1 MKRHR
6 INSSFHYILVAL
18 MVLSFML
25 PFAVSDSKASAQA
38 VTAGSK
44 NGNLTDKLNKVS
56 GPLWTVGST
65 VVVVVD
71 STRKEGFPME
81 GDMVNVRGQVQ
92 ADGSILASRIRT
104 LNLLRSKGKAAVT
117 KPVVAPPVLPS
128 VTETRFTGK
137 VNGTGNNMWLIGT
150 TPVAIDAKTIMQ
162 GNPASGLNVEVRGI
176 QQKDGIVLATQIRNL
191 GAGSGA
197 NAGIGT
203 EVRFTATAEDVA
215 ATSWNIG
222 GFTVTIDA
230 NTKMIDNPREGDS
243 VDVIAV
249 RQAGTTLL
257 ATEIRNQI
265 GIAPAAG
272 SGSSGSGSGSSGS
285 GSSGSG
291 SSGSGSG
298 SSGSGSG
305 SSSSGSGSSGSG
317 SGSSSSGSGSSGS
330 GSSGSGSGS
339 SGSGSSGSGS
349 SGSGSSGSGSGS
361 SGSGSDD

>member
-1 MKRHR
+1 MKKHR
-6 INSSFHYILVAL
+6 INSSFRYILVAL

-25 PFAVSDSKASAQA
+25 PFAVSDSKVSAQA
-38 VTAGSK
+38 VNAGPK

-81 GDMVNVRGQVQ
+81 GDMVNVRGQLQ

-104 LNLLRSKGKAAVT
+104 LNLLRSKGKAAAA
-117 KPVVAPPVLPS
+117 KPVVAPPVTPT

-176 QQKDGIVLATQIRNL
+176 QQKDGIVLASQIRNL
-191 GAGSGA
+191 GSGSGA

-215 ATSWNIG
+215 ATSWLIG
-222 GFTVTIDA
+222 GFTVTTDA

-243 VDVIAV
+243 VEVTAI

-257 ATEIRNQI
+257 ATEIRNQS

-285 GSSGSG
+285 GSGSSGSGSG

-305 SSSSGSGSSGSG
+305 SSG
-317 SGSSSSGSGSSGS
+317 SGS

-339 SGSGSSGSGS
+339 SGSGSGGSGSG
-349 SGSGSSGSGSGS
+349 GGGSGSGSG
-361 SGSGSDD
+361 GHGSDH